1 MEGSDIQHHDPLRTK
16 KLQIINSFTSKSF
29 KTDITPKRKESQW
42 PSHLSRMITKFIAKL
57 DDILI
62 FEVSFAEAFKT

>member
-1 MEGSDIQHHDPLRTK
+1 MILRTK

-29 KTDITPKRKESQW
+29 KTDIIPKRKESQW

-62 FEVSFAEAFKT
+62 IELSFAEAFKT